1 MNNIKNNILIV
12 IFVLI
17 FILYFYFENK
27 VFYKKKKK
35 IENFQSSND
44 SVNTIIQNIFSNNIS
59 INNNL
64 KKSIDNHIFF
74 FNLLEENNFD
84 LINFS
89 NNIEFKKALDNIV
102 LHININNKLYNDSII
117 NVGSIKNINYL
128 INLKNI
134 FIAIKNCNNLYI
146 TYYNSNFNLSK
157 TNFNQNRLILEKKI
171 SMEEKILEHH
181 GNIRYLLNNLSNNL
195 PKYELQK
202 TLNDFIKEFINYELN
217 KNKMLAELI
226 EKISIFN
233 ILKTLHDIYKNSQSL
248 STKDSKNLNKG
259 VIQKKKLLGAIIK
272 LIKDEN
278 NYTKE
283 MINFKLGKEETK
295 DKEIQYLYSAN
306 NNNNVLANFCKKIK
320 KLDKPSEG
328 NLITQRLHKEFK
340 KKKYEQIDKLENEI
354 NRLIDSMSE
363 EDINKFNSYMIR
375 THDQASKQLD
385 AIKIAKDNLENA
397 KKIKINVS

>member
-17 FILYFYFENK
+17 FIGYFYFENK
-27 VFYKKKKK
+27 FFNKK
-35 IENFQSSND
+35 IENFNLGD
-44 SVNTIIQNIFSNNIS
+44 DRVNTIIKNIFSNNIS

-64 KKSIDNHIFF
+64 KKAIDNHVKIL
-74 FNLLEENNFD
+74 NLLKDSNYD

-89 NNIEFKKALDNIV
+89 NNVNFKKSLDNIV
-102 LHININNKLYNDSII
+102 SQFTRNNKLYNDCII
-117 NVGSIKNINYL
+117 NAGSIHNITYL
-128 INLKNI
+128 TNLKNI
-134 FIAIKNCNNLYI
+134 FIAIKNCNNLYRS
-146 TYYNSNFNLSK
+146 YYNSNFNFSE

-171 SMEEKILEHH
+171 FMEEKLLEHH
-181 GNIRYLLNNLSNNL
+181 GNIRYLLKNLSTNL
-195 PKYELQK
+195 PKYELPK
-202 TLNDFIKEFINYELN
+202 TINDFMKEFIKYELN
-217 KNKMLAELI
+217 KNKMLSELI

-233 ILKTLHDIYKNSQSL
+233 VLKTLHDVYKNSQSL
-248 STKDSKNLNKG
+248 SLKDKRNLNKG
-259 VIQKKKLLGAIIK
+259 IDQKKMLLGAIIK

-278 NYTKE
+278 QYLKE
-283 MINFKLGKEETK
+283 SINFRLGKEETR
-295 DKEIQYLYSAN
+295 DREIQYLYNAN

-340 KKKYEQIDKLENEI
+340 KKKSQQIDKLENEI
-354 NRLIDSMSE
+354 NSLISSMTE

-385 AIKIAKDNLENA
+385 AIKLAKDNLENS